1 MKNNTTTLLQQI
13 AEQLVTPGKG
23 ILAADES
30 EKTICGRFGKR
41 GIPCT
46 EDTRR
51 AYRELL
57 FCARGIGQGISG
69 VILHDE
75 TIQQTERTG
84 ILFPDLLHA
93 RQILT
98 GIKVDKGTVPLPNF
112 PEEKITEGLDGLA
125 ARLLEYRGMGAVF
138 TKWRGVFTVGK
149 ELPSLPCIEGNA
161 YLFAEFAAASQ
172 EAGLV
177 PIVEPEVLL
186 LGAHDMKACEYAT
199 GRVLQMVFSSLKKYR
214 VNLSEMLL
222 KTSMVLPGDTSGEKS
237 APELVALSTIRVL
250 KAVVPKEVAGIVFLS
265 GGQTPEGATA
275 NLNAIIRLGVKEK
288 APWPLSFSFSR
299 ALQDP
304 VIDAWAGKEE
314 NIAKA
319 QKIFGGRVAE
329 TARACGG
336 KL

>member
-1 MKNNTTTLLQQI
+1 MKNNTILQQI
-13 AEQLVTPGKG
+13 AKQLVASGKG

-30 EKTICGRFGKR
+30 HKNIQSRFEKRE
-41 GIPCT
+41 IPQT
-46 EDTRR
+46 EEARR

-57 FCARGIGQGISG
+57 FSARGIEQGISG

-75 TIQQTERTG
+75 TIRQAERAG
-84 ILFPDLLHA
+84 ILFPNMLRA
-93 RQILT
+93 RQILV

-112 PEEKITEGLDGLA
+112 PEEKVTEGLDGLA
-125 ARLLEYRGMGAVF
+125 ARLEEYRGLGAVF

-149 ELPSLPCIEGNA
+149 ELPSLPCIEANA

-177 PIVEPEVLL
+177 PLVEPEVLL
-186 LGAHDMKACEYAT
+186 DGTHDMKACEYAT
-199 GRVLQMVFSSLKKYR
+199 GRALQAVFSALKKYR

-222 KTSMVLPGDTSGEKS
+222 KASMVLPGKSSGEKA
-237 APELVALSTIRVL
+237 APELVALSTVRAL
-250 KAVVPKEVAGIVFLS
+250 KAVVPQEVAGIVFLS

-275 NLNAIIRLGVKEK
+275 NLSAIVRLGVKEK

-304 VIDAWAGKEE
+304 VMDAWAGKEE
-314 NIAKA
+314 NWEKA
-319 QKIFGGRVAE
+319 QSIFQKRVAE
-329 TARACGG
+329 TARACEG